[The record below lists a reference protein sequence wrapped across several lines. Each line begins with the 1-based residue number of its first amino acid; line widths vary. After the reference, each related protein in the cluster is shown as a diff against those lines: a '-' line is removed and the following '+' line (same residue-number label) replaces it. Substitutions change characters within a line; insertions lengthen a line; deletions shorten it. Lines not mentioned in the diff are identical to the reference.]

1 MSWFSSWASLSLPSS
16 TPTVDVLS
24 YTVLA
29 AGFPPETVDKTRELG
44 VKRKLDNTAVYAE
57 TSDAMHKSFCAG
69 AEWHHG
75 FGGTY
80 IEVGYKSC
88 LYRVAWPRDQEPAQD
103 ISVPIYDGRLASV
116 YPFELDLFQRTS
128 IACLEYGMQLSS
140 PARVPHVT

>member
-29 AGFPPETVDKTRELG
+29 AGFPPETVDKTRKLG
-44 VKRKLDNTAVYAE
+44 VKLKFDNTAVYAE

-80 IEVGYKSC
+80 IEVGTSPVCIASPGRDIWNQHKTS
-88 LYRVAWPRDQEPAQD
+88 LGRSTMVDWPASTRLNSISSSEP
-103 ISVPIYDGRLASV
+103 
-116 YPFELDLFQRTS
+116 
-128 IACLEYGMQLSS
+128 
-140 PARVPHVT
+140 